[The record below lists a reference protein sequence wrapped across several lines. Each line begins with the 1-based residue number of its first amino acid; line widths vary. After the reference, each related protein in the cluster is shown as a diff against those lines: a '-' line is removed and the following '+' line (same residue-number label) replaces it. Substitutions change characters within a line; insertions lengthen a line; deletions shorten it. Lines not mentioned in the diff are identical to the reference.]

1 MTAGDE
7 AVFIWATICVSLILT
22 DISSRPRFHGAL
34 DPFGSGSFNSAEGF
48 ADFSQM
54 SQVKL
59 SLEPLCLC
67 RRPCGAVVVV
77 VLSWLPGMVVSCHV
91 CISLAPVEL

>member
-1 MTAGDE
+1 MTLPLPVLLAGP
-7 AVFIWATICVSLILT
+7 F
-22 DISSRPRFHGAL
+22 GAL